1 MQRWNRSSLAALL
14 AVAALPWLSGAALAA
29 GDWVAGAD
37 DAGDPRVEARI
48 VVHPSARDGERI
60 WAGVQFRLD
69 PGWHL
74 YWKNPGDSGI
84 ATSVAWRDADAS
96 ALAWPAPQAFEEA
109 EGELVTFG
117 YDGDVML
124 TSWLEP
130 ALGAERLGADVSLL
144 VCRASCIPAD
154 LSLASPLVV
163 NASER
168 AEAIALFAAHDRAR
182 PVEAPAF
189 GAIVRAQRGAD
200 SREATL
206 VFAPCAGDA
215 PCRALAAPAAGPAFF
230 SDPEAAGLVRE
241 VASGTSGGELAVSLR
256 SDAGA
261 LGERI
266 RGVARIEGA
275 DGVVY
280 ALEID
285 APLAGGTPGAA
296 VAGASVGAVM
306 TASTPPLAPA
316 ASTPTLSARGLLTML
331 GLALLGGL
339 ILNLMPCVLP
349 VLALKVFAIGEL
361 AGQSR
366 RAALHHGV
374 AYAGGILLSML
385 ALASAA
391 LAMRGAGHAVG
402 WGFQFQEPVYVA
414 AISALLTGFALN
426 LFGVFEIGFQP
437 GALAELGAKAP
448 GARRSFFEGL
458 LAVALATPCS
468 APFLGTAIGF
478 AFASPA
484 WVICAVFLAIGVGL
498 ASPFVAI
505 SAFPKLG
512 RFLPRSGSWMGT
524 LRSGL
529 GFALL
534 ATVVWLLWIV
544 GRSAGA
550 DSVAGLLG
558 LLLAGSF
565 IAWVYG
571 RMQLAGAR
579 FAGAGAA
586 LAIAALLFGGSNLV
600 RVTNLR
606 GSAKAATAERATAH
620 GDAWSPLAIE
630 QALAAGKPVFAYFT
644 ADWCL
649 TCKLNERMAIGTDE
663 TRALLEG
670 GDYAVLR
677 GDWTQRDEAIRR
689 ELARH
694 GKAGVPLYLVYSP
707 TAPGDPQVLPELLT
721 QASLT
726 QALRSASK

>member
-1 MQRWNRSSLAALL
+1 MKRWNRSGPAALA
-14 AVAALPWLSGAALAA
+14 AVAALLLSSGAALAA
-29 GDWVAGAD
+29 GEWVGGAD

-48 VVHPSARDGERI
+48 VVHPTARDGDRI
-60 WAGVQFRLD
+60 RAGVQFRLD

-84 ATSVAWRDADAS
+84 ATSVSWRDADAS
-96 ALAWPAPQAFEEA
+96 ALSWPAPHAFEEA

-117 YDGDVML
+117 YDGDVL
-124 TSWLEP
+124 LASWLQP
-130 ALGAERLGADVSLL
+130 ALGAKSLGADVSLL

-154 LSLASPLVV
+154 LALDAPLTV
-163 NASER
+163 NDAER
-168 AEAIALFAAHDRAR
+168 AEAIGAFAAHDAAR
-182 PVEAPAF
+182 PREAAAF
-189 GAIVRAQRGAD
+189 GASVRAELGAS

-206 VFAPCAGDA
+206 VFVPCAGTA
-215 PCRALAAPAAGPAFF
+215 ACSAVAAPAAGPAFF
-230 SDPEAAGLVRE
+230 ADPDDAGLLRE
-241 VASGTSGGELAVSLR
+241 VEATQRGGELAVALR
-256 SDAGA
+256 TDAEA

-275 DGVVY
+275 DG
-280 ALEID
+280 ALYTLEVD
-285 APLAGGTPGAA
+285 APLAGGVAA
-296 VAGASVGAVM
+296 AAAN
-306 TASTPPLAPA
+306 TAAPSARPAPSA
-316 ASTPTLSARGLLTML
+316 ASATPAPSVHGLIAML

-339 ILNLMPCVLP
+339 VLNLMPCVLP

-366 RAALHHGV
+366 REALNHGL

-391 LAMRGAGHAVG
+391 LAMRSAGHAVG

-437 GALAELGAKAP
+437 SALAELGANAP
-448 GARRSFFEGL
+448 GSRRSFFEGL

-498 ASPFVAI
+498 ASPFVLI
-505 SAFPKLG
+505 SAFPTLG
-512 RFLPRSGSWMGT
+512 RFMPRSGSWMGT

-550 DSVAGLLG
+550 DSIAGLLG

-565 IAWVYG
+565 VAFVYG
-571 RMQLAGAR
+571 RMQFAGAR

-586 LAIAALLFGGSNLV
+586 LAIAALVFGGANLV
-600 RVTNLR
+600 RVTAAR
-606 GSAKAATAERATAH
+606 AAAAPAQSAAH
-620 GDAWSPLAIE
+620 GGAWSPLAVE
-630 QALAAGKPVFAYFT
+630 QALASGKPVFAYFT

-649 TCKLNERMAIGTDE
+649 TCKLNERMAIDTDE
-663 TRALLEG
+663 TRALLESG
-670 GDYAVLR
+670 GFAVLR

-707 TAPGDPQVLPELLT
+707 AAAGEPQALPELLT

-726 QALRSASK
+726 QALRSAAP